1 MNERAEDNQSVG
13 NEWEPEGSSS
23 ETSQSGAGELREIRV
38 QPRVAVS
45 KQLEPEMVSDLE
57 PEEVVTRLVRAVE
70 PGKERIKVAKA
81 KFEKLD
87 DQLDEAEKQ
96 EEQWGQSA
104 STSLR
109 SVLIGGSMVIVL
121 VVVLVAMRGVLR
133 GDSVSEGQVVPLI
146 EKQEEADPYE
156 GSPEKWLR
164 HRSGM
169 IESEAMRVMKEYME
183 AADDQ
188 ARSQWVRQPELY
200 LKRIAQS
207 SFAFK
212 PLLAQ
217 RQEQGW
223 SIGHTGE
230 TAYLIFTGRNYDYLP
245 FRAYFTQDGEQLKL
259 DWFATVA
266 WSEVSLQAIRADAR
280 KRRGAISDAQRVAG
294 VVDASQLSPSPK
306 SALPAKIH
314 TESVVMR
321 CMIRKKNDFYAGP
334 YNDRDYS
341 AYMLLSADKMHHM
354 WGYAVRGSELDL
366 KLKGVLDH
374 GSFVVALKKDQKV
387 TLRVRMAKK
396 EALPSQIELVELEH
410 PEWVTP

>member
-1 MNERAEDNQSVG
+1 MNERAEDDESVV
-13 NEWEPEGSSS
+13 NEWEPESASS
-23 ETSQSGAGELREIRV
+23 ETSRSGAGELREIRV

-45 KQLEPEMVSDLE
+45 NQVAPEMVPDLE
-57 PEEVVTRLVRAVE
+57 SGEEVTRLERAVE

-109 SVLIGGSMVIVL
+109 SVLIGGSIVIVL
-121 VVVLVAMRGVLR
+121 VIVLVAMRGVLR
-133 GDSVSEGQVVPLI
+133 GDSVTEAEVVPLI
-146 EKQEEADPYE
+146 EKREEVDPYE

-164 HRSGM
+164 HRSGI
-169 IESEAMRVMKEYME
+169 IEAEAMRVMKGYMD
-183 AADDQ
+183 APDDQ

-200 LKRIAQS
+200 LKRVAQS

-212 PLLAQ
+212 PLLDQ
-217 RQEQGW
+217 RQKQGL

-230 TAYLIFTGRNYDYLP
+230 TAYLIFTGRNHDYLP

-259 DWFATVA
+259 DWLATVA
-266 WSEVSLQAIRADAR
+266 WSDVSLQAIRADAR
-280 KRRGAISDAQRVAG
+280 RRSGAVSDVQRIAG

-306 SALPAKIH
+306 SALPAEIY
-314 TESVVMR
+314 TESVVLR

-341 AYMLLSADKMHHM
+341 AYMLLSSDKMHHM

-374 GSFVVALKKDQKV
+374 GGFIVALKKDQKV

-396 EALPSQIELVELEH
+396 EALPSQVELVELEH
-410 PEWVTP
+410 PEWVSP

>member
-1 MNERAEDNQSVG
+1 MNERAEDDKNVV
-13 NEWEPEGSSS
+13 NEWERESASS
-23 ETSQSGAGELREIRV
+23 ETNHSGAGEIREIRV
-38 QPRVAVS
+38 QPRVGVS
-45 KQLEPEMVSDLE
+45 NQVEPEMVSDVE
-57 PEEVVTRLVRAVE
+57 SEEEVTRLVRAVE

-96 EEQWGQSA
+96 EQQWGQSA
-104 STSLR
+104 SMSLR

-133 GDSVSEGQVVPLI
+133 GDSVTEAQVIPLI
-146 EKQEEADPYE
+146 ENQKVDPYE
-156 GSPEKWLR
+156 GSPEKWFR
-164 HRSGM
+164 HRSGI
-169 IESEAMRVMKEYME
+169 IETEAMRVMKGYID
-183 AADDQ
+183 APDDQ

-207 SFAFK
+207 SFVFK
-212 PLLAQ
+212 PLLEQ
-217 RQEQGW
+217 RQEQSW

-230 TAYLIFTGRNYDYLP
+230 TAYLIFGGRNHDYLP
-245 FRAYFTQDGEQLKL
+245 FQAYFTQHGEQLKL
-259 DWFATVA
+259 DWFATAA
-266 WSEVSLQAIRADAR
+266 WSDVSLQAIRADAL
-280 KRRGAISDAQRVAG
+280 RRSGAVSDAQRIAG

-314 TESVVMR
+314 TESVVLR
-321 CMIRKKNDFYAGP
+321 CMIRKKDDFYAGP

-341 AYMLLSADKMHHM
+341 AYMLLSADKMHHL

-366 KLKGVLDH
+366 KLKGILDH
-374 GSFVVALKKDQKV
+374 GSFIVALKKDEKV